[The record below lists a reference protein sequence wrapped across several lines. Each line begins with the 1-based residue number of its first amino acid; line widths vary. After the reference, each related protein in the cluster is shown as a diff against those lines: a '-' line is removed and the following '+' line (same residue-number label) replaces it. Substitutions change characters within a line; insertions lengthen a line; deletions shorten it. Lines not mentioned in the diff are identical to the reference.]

1 MPRAVAYRV
10 ISHNPFTVL
19 YIHADGRQRAV
30 KYSVPLLPKEI
41 EAEADYVF
49 ENQLGMSVRAYDDE
63 LVLMEGERILLH
75 LPKV

>member
-1 MPRAVAYRV
+1 MPRVGYKV

-19 YIHADGRQRAV
+19 YQHADGRQRTV
-30 KYSVPLLPKEI
+30 QYSVPLLPKEI
-41 EAEADYVF
+41 ESEADYVF
-49 ENQLGMSVRAYDDE
+49 DNEPSMSVRAYGDE